1 MPVTFTV
8 SDGEKTTQWT
18 VYVTIESSLP
28 RPITE
33 NDGRPHNDGLEF
45 TSTPGVF
52 ELYMQAATGSASD
65 ELGKTVTVND
75 SISGTQKSVK
85 AYGSYTVSIPKLAYD
100 PDSADNDNIGLYDS
114 SVVSGDG
121 RTPIF
126 RLNNI
131 EIPRETGKDNV
142 FVYDKYR
149 IEIAD
154 MQFKTEFRIT
164 CLRYDP
170 DINWDELTFY
180 VRDSGNNTFANA
192 LPITIRIS
200 TLYSSITNEKAVAR
214 TVRGTNEITSAETVY
229 VKSYDEYVGNGDVDE
244 NNVGKM
250 STYQFLKYAGVAGSV
265 DQNADFEDA
274 PIVDSDVLSS
284 ARSLD
289 YDVRVYAFMDVDP
302 DDRSVYNSKTLKSIS
317 SYFAVDRTNNT
328 FGLTSEN
335 RDKAEIHK
343 YLVMGKYSN
352 GMSY

>member
-1 MPVTFTV
+1 M
-8 SDGEKTTQWT
+8 
-18 VYVTIESSLP
+18 LP
-28 RPITE
+28 KP
-33 NDGRPHNDGLEF
+33 GLR
-45 TSTPGVF
+45 S
-52 ELYMQAATGSASD
+52 
-65 ELGKTVTVND
+65 
-75 SISGTQKSVK
+75 
-85 AYGSYTVSIPKLAYD
+85 D
-100 PDSADNDNIGLYDS
+100 PD
-114 SVVSGDG
+114 
-121 RTPIF
+121 F
-126 RLNNI
+126 
-131 EIPRETGKDNV
+131 
-142 FVYDKYR
+142 
-149 IEIAD
+149 
-154 MQFKTEFRIT
+154 
-164 CLRYDP
+164 
-170 DINWDELTFY
+170 NWDELTFY
-180 VRDSGNNTFANA
+180 VRVSGNNTFANA

-250 STYQFLKYAGVAGSV
+250 STYQFLKYAGVADSV

-317 SYFAVDRTNNT
+317 SYFAVDRTKNT

-335 RDKAEIHK
+335 RDKADIHK

-352 GMSY
+352 GMSYALPSGAPDRLAYIQKFFRF